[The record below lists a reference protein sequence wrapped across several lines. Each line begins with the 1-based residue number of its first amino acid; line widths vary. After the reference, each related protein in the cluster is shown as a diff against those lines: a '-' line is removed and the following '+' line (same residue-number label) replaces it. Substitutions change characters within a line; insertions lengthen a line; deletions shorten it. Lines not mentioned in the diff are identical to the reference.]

1 MRSTLHFSKLLP
13 CLALVAAGCSVDSS
27 FAVAPQVA
35 LVNDPSLVLVGPGC
49 TYPYVTGG
57 ILAPTNADNSSVFE
71 LGRTVPLKIRVTDC
85 VTQAA
90 VDGATPVVT
99 LSSLGE
105 DGTLSPVNE
114 VISSSAADE
123 GTTMRPA
130 GNGQYIFNL
139 STKRSQFYAGRDL
152 APGRYEVRI
161 SEQFEDVVV
170 QFTLRP

>member
-1 MRSTLHFSKLLP
+1 MRTALHFSKLLP

-27 FAVAPQVA
+27 SAVAPRVA
-35 LVNDPSLVLVGPGC
+35 LVNDPSLFLGGC
-49 TYPYVTGG
+49 TPRYVTGG

-90 VDGATPVVT
+90 VDDAAPEVT
-99 LSSLGE
+99 LSSLGD
-105 DGTLSPVNE
+105 DGILSPINV
-114 VISSSAADE
+114 VISSSAADQ

-139 STKRSQFYAGRDL
+139 STKRSQFSAERDL

-161 SEQFEDVVV
+161 LGEFEDVVV
-170 QFTLRP
+170 QFTLRR

>member
-27 FAVAPQVA
+27 SAVAPRVA
-35 LVNDPSLVLVGPGC
+35 LVNDPSLFLGGC
-49 TYPYVTGG
+49 TPRYVTGG

-90 VDGATPVVT
+90 VDDAAPEVT
-99 LSSLGE
+99 LSSLGD
-105 DGTLSPVNE
+105 DGILSPINV

-139 STKRSQFYAGRDL
+139 STKRSQFSPNSDL
-152 APGRYEVRI
+152 TPGRYQVRI
-161 SEQFEDVVV
+161 LGEFEDVVV
-170 QFTLRP
+170 QFTLRR

>member
-13 CLALVAAGCSVDSS
+13 CLALVAAGCTVDSS
-27 FAVAPQVA
+27 SAVAPRMA
-35 LVNDPSLVLVGPGC
+35 LVKDPSLVIGGAECP
-49 TYPYVTGG
+49 YPYVTGG

-90 VDGATPVVT
+90 VDDAAPEVT
-99 LSSLGE
+99 LSSLGD
-105 DGTLSPVNE
+105 DGILNPINV
-114 VISSSAADE
+114 VISSSAADQ

-139 STKRSQFYAGRDL
+139 STKRSQFSPNSDL
-152 APGRYEVRI
+152 TPGRYQVRI
-161 SEQFEDVVV
+161 LGEFEDVVV
-170 QFTLRP
+170 QFTLRR

>member
-1 MRSTLHFSKLLP
+1 MRTAHHFSKLLP
-13 CLALVAAGCSVDSS
+13 CLALLAAGCNVDSS
-27 FAVAPQVA
+27 SAVAPRVA
-35 LVNDPSLVLVGPGC
+35 LVNDPALVFGGGGC

-90 VDGATPVVT
+90 VDGVAPVVE

-105 DGTLSPVNE
+105 DGSLSPVNE
-114 VISSSAADE
+114 VISSSAADQ
-123 GTTMRPA
+123 GVTMRPA

-139 STKRSQFYAGRDL
+139 STKRSQFSPNSDL
-152 APGRYEVRI
+152 TPGRYQVRI
-161 SEQFEDVVV
+161 LGEFEDVVV
-170 QFTLRP
+170 QFTLRR